1 MKAFTPELEARRTE
15 FLESLRIR
23 NQAPAT
29 LKSRNGAVTLFFL
42 WMAGAGIEDVR
53 EVTREHVRMYQVWLV
68 GRSLS
73 THTLHVHLIGLRR
86 FFEHLEA
93 TDAVLLNPCLGLIL
107 PKFEDRLPRT
117 ILTAG
122 EVKRLLN
129 APDTQKEGGLRDK
142 AMLEL
147 FYSTGLRLEE
157 MARLTIHD
165 VDVKNGFVR
174 VTRGK
179 FAKDRVVPMGGKAT
193 QYVREYLEKVRRVW
207 VRASDDD
214 AGRDERALWL
224 ASIKPHHP
232 LKSQMIQVMVKQYA
246 LAIGME
252 KSVSPHVWR
261 HTCAT
266 HLLSNGANLMQ
277 VKQLLGHRS
286 LRTTQIYTRVSPGE
300 MKAAHRRAHP
310 RSRIK

>member
-1 MKAFTPELEARRTE
+1 
-15 FLESLRIR
+15 
-23 NQAPAT
+23 
-29 LKSRNGAVTLFFL
+29 
-42 WMAGAGIEDVR
+42 
-53 EVTREHVRMYQVWLV
+53 
-68 GRSLS
+68 
-73 THTLHVHLIGLRR
+73 
-86 FFEHLEA
+86 
-93 TDAVLLNPCLGLIL
+93 
-107 PKFEDRLPRT
+107 
-117 ILTAG
+117 
-122 EVKRLLN
+122 
-129 APDTQKEGGLRDK
+129 
-142 AMLEL
+142 
-147 FYSTGLRLEE
+147 
-157 MARLTIHD
+157 
-165 VDVKNGFVR
+165 
-174 VTRGK
+174 
-179 FAKDRVVPMGGKAT
+179 
-193 QYVREYLEKVRRVW
+193 VW

-300 MKAAHRRAHP
+300 MKAAHKRAHP